1 MSPLLIYYLHLKQM
15 MELPVQISLIAV
27 EDIFNI
33 DIEDLV
39 FIPLPFNQ
47 TIYYNVKLKA
57 INGKKQE
64 RSLVYLRSPE
74 DKTPL
79 SVVSIPNEE
88 ALIITLPYVLQSVRA
103 SDEYPFAYY
112 QESIKKVNAALSV
125 YALKKLIIKINNLYK
140 KDISNIQHYIEQLHI
155 LVKQAAAN
163 IFAIIANTNLKWYY
177 IIDDTYFCK
186 FKHVS
191 NRIITL

>member
-1 MSPLLIYYLHLKQM
+1 

-47 TIYYNVKLKA
+47 TIHYSLKLKTV
-57 INGKKQE
+57 NGKKQKRE
-64 RSLVYLRSPE
+64 LLYLHSPN
-74 DKTPL
+74 DDTPL

-88 ALIITLPYVLQSVRA
+88 AFMITLPYIVQSA
-103 SDEYPFAYY
+103 GAFNEYPFAYY